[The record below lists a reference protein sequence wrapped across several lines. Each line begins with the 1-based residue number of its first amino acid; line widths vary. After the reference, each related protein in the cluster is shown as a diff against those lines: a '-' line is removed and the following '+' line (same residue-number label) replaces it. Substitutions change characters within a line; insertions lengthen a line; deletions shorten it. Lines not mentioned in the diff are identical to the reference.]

1 MEKLTSKLST
11 IDFRPTGLVEKLS
24 ETLTEAILEGIFKE
38 GDQLIEVDLQKQ
50 FGISRTPIRESFRVL
65 EKKGLVE
72 VVPRKGTFVKRIFPR
87 DIEEHFPVRSVLEGL
102 AAKQAYPNMSD
113 SRLEMMERALARM
126 KIAAENEDTKNYW
139 KQHVLFH
146 EIFIDGCGNELLID
160 LIKILRMQIM
170 WYRLSYQYYQEDFK
184 KSYRTHEAI
193 LGLFKNKH
201 TDPATLE
208 AAVRNHIDEAV
219 NKFMGYLDAQ
229 EKTQGSAEPAPVK
242 RVRRKPVKKKS
253 VDGLMERG
261 LR

>member
-72 VVPRKGTFVKRIFPR
+72 VVPRKGTFVKRISRR

-102 AAKQAYPNMSD
+102 AAKQAYPNLSAD
-113 SRLEMMERALARM
+113 TLDMMERALARM
-126 KIAAENEDTKNYW
+126 KIAADNADTKNYW

-146 EIFIDGCGNELLID
+146 EIFIDSCGNQLLIN
-160 LIKILRMQIM
+160 LVKMLRMQIM

-184 KSYRTHEAI
+184 NSYRTHERI
-193 LGLFKNKH
+193 MGLFKSKH
-201 TDPATLE
+201 TDPDRLE
-208 AAVRNHIDEAV
+208 AAVRNHIDVAV
-219 NKFMGYLDAQ
+219 HKFTGYLDQQ
-229 EKTQGSAEPAPVK
+229 EQIKRSAPQVPSRQPG
-242 RVRRKPVKKKS
+242 RVSVKK
-253 VDGLMERG
+253 
-261 LR
+261 

>member
-11 IDFRPTGLVEKLS
+11 IDFKPTGLVEKLS

-38 GDQLIEVDLQKQ
+38 GDQLIEVDLQQQ

-102 AAKQAYPNMSD
+102 AAKQAYPNMSAGTLD
-113 SRLEMMERALARM
+113 AMERALARK

-146 EIFIDGCGNELLID
+146 EIFIESCGNQLLIN
-160 LIKILRMQIM
+160 LLKILRMQIM
-170 WYRLSYQYYQEDFK
+170 WYRLSYQYYREDFK
-184 KSYRTHEAI
+184 KSYRTHEEI
-193 LGLFKNKH
+193 LGLFKNKN
-201 TDPATLE
+201 TDPAKLE
-208 AAVRNHIDEAV
+208 AAVRHHIDEAV
-219 NKFMGYLDAQ
+219 TKFMGYLDAQ
-229 EKTQGSAEPAPVK
+229 EKIKGSTASAPFK
-242 RVRRKPVKKKS
+242 RARRMPIKKKI
-253 VDGLMERG
+253 R
-261 LR
+261 

>member
-1 MEKLTSKLST
+1 MEKLASKLRS

-102 AAKQAYPNMSD
+102 AAKQAYPNMNAST
-113 SRLEMMERALARM
+113 LEMMERALARM
-126 KIAAENEDTKNYW
+126 KVAAENGDAKNYW
-139 KQHVLFH
+139 KQHILFH
-146 EIFIDGCGNELLID
+146 EIFIDSSGNRLLIN
-160 LIKILRMQIM
+160 LVKILRMQIM

-184 KSYRTHEAI
+184 KSYRTHEEI
-193 LGLFKNKH
+193 LGLFKNKN
-201 TDPATLE
+201 TDPAKLE
-208 AAVRNHIDEAV
+208 AVVRNHIDEAV

-229 EKTQGSAEPAPVK
+229 EKIEGPAEPVPFK
-242 RVRRKPVKKKS
+242 RVRRMPIKKKFS
-253 VDGLMERG
+253 
-261 LR
+261 

>member
-1 MEKLTSKLST
+1 MDKLTSKLST

-24 ETLTEAILEGIFKE
+24 ETLTEAILEGVFKE

-102 AAKQAYPNMSD
+102 AAKQAYQNISAGT
-113 SRLEMMERALARM
+113 LEMMERALARM

-146 EIFIDGCGNELLID
+146 EAFIDSCGNQLLIN
-160 LIKILRMQIM
+160 LVKMLRMQIM
-170 WYRLSYQYYQEDFK
+170 WYRLAYQYYQEDFK
-184 KSYRTHEAI
+184 KSYRTHEGI

-201 TDPATLE
+201 TDPAKLE
-208 AAVRNHIDEAV
+208 AVVRHHIDEAV
-219 NKFMGYLDAQ
+219 TKFMGYLDAQ
-229 EKTQGSAEPAPVK
+229 ERTKGSAEPAPFK
-242 RVRRKPVKKKS
+242 RVRRMPVKKS
-253 VDGLMERG
+253 VDGVMKRG
-261 LR
+261 IR

>member
-72 VVPRKGTFVKRIFPR
+72 VVPRKGTFVKRICPR

-102 AAKQAYPNMSD
+102 AARQAYPNMSAGT
-113 SRLEMMERALARM
+113 LETMERALARM
-126 KIAAENEDTKNYW
+126 KIAADNSDTKNYW
-139 KQHVLFH
+139 KQHILFH
-146 EIFIDGCGNELLID
+146 EIFIDSCGNQLLISMV
-160 LIKILRMQIM
+160 KMLRMQIM
-170 WYRLSYQYYQEDFK
+170 WYRLSYRYYQEDFK
-184 KSYRTHEAI
+184 KSYRAHEAI
-193 LGLFKNKH
+193 LGLFKNKT
-201 TDPATLE
+201 TDPAKLE

-219 NKFMGYLDAQ
+219 TKFMGYLDAQ
-229 EKTQGSAEPAPVK
+229 EKIKGSTEPAPFK
-242 RVRRKPVKKKS
+242 RVRRLPAKKHQ
-253 VDGLMERG
+253 LMA
-261 LR
+261 